1 MIPGMSRRELI
12 KMTPEEVEAFLDGPR
27 TMNLATHNHD
37 GTIHM
42 VAMWYGFTPD
52 GTIGFETF
60 HKSQKVQNLRR
71 DARVTALVEAGDRYE
86 NLQGVE
92 LVGTMEI
99 TDDHD
104 TLLAIAVSVLE
115 RYHPEVGEADRLAAA
130 EMVINKRVAM
140 LLRPER
146 TVTWDHRKL
155 GGGY

>member
-1 MIPGMSRRELI
+1 MSRRELI
-12 KMTPEEVEAFLDGPR
+12 KMTPDEVDAFLHGPR

-37 GTIHM
+37 GTIHL
-42 VAMWYGFTPD
+42 VAMWYGFLAD

-60 HKSQKVQNLRR
+60 SRSQKAQNLRR

-92 LVGTMEI
+92 LVGTMEVV
-99 TDDHD
+99 DDHD
-104 TLLAIAVSVLE
+104 VLLEIAISVLE
-115 RYHPEVGEADRLAAA
+115 RYHPEVSEGDRHAAA

-146 TVTWDHRKL
+146 TVSWDHTKL
-155 GGGY
+155 QGTY

>member
-1 MIPGMSRRELI
+1 MSRRELI
-12 KMTPEEVEAFLDGPR
+12 KMTPDEVDAFLHGRR
-27 TMNLATHNHD
+27 TMNLASIGPD
-37 GTIHM
+37 GSVHL
-42 VAMWYGFTPD
+42 VAMWYGFLAD

-60 HKSQKVQNLRR
+60 ARSQKVKNLQR

-92 LVGTMEI
+92 LVGSMEI

-104 TLLAIAVSVLE
+104 TLMTIALSVLE
-115 RYHPEVGEADRLAAA
+115 RYHPEVGDDDRHAAA

-140 LLRPER
+140 LLRPEK
-146 TVTWDHRKL
+146 TVSWDHRKL

>member
-1 MIPGMSRRELI
+1 MIAAMSRRELI

-37 GTIHM
+37 GTIHL

-60 HKSQKVQNLRR
+60 ARSQKVLNLQR
-71 DARVTALVEAGDRYE
+71 DARITALVEAGDRYE

-92 LVGTMEI
+92 LVGTVEI

-104 TLLAIAVSVLE
+104 ILLSIAISVLE
-115 RYHPEVGEADRLAAA
+115 RYHPEVGEADRQAAA
-130 EMVINKRVAM
+130 EMVINKRVAI
-140 LLRPER
+140 LLRPEK
-146 TVTWDHRKL
+146 TVSWDHTKL
-155 GGGY
+155 EGTY

>member
-1 MIPGMSRRELI
+1 MSRRDLI
-12 KMTPEEVEAFLDGPR
+12 KMTPDEVAAFLDGPR
-27 TMNLATHNHD
+27 TMNLASHNHD
-37 GTIHM
+37 GTILL
-42 VAMWYGFTPD
+42 VAMWYGFLPD
-52 GTIGFETF
+52 GSIGFETF
-60 HKSQKVQNLRR
+60 GRSQKVQNLRR
-71 DARVTALVEAGDRYE
+71 DPRVTALVEAGDSYPT
-86 NLQGVE
+86 LQGVE

-115 RYHPEVGEADRLAAA
+115 RYHPEVGESDRLAAA

>member
-1 MIPGMSRRELI
+1 MSRRDLI
-12 KMTPEEVEAFLDGPR
+12 KMTPDEVQAFLHGPR

-42 VAMWYGFTPD
+42 VAMWYGFTAD

-60 HKSQKVQNLRR
+60 ARSQKVQNLRR
-71 DARVTALVEAGDRYE
+71 DPRVTALVEAGDKYE

-104 TLLAIAVSVLE
+104 TLLGIAVSVLE
-115 RYHPEVGEADRLAAA
+115 RYHPEVSESDRLAAA
-130 EMVINKRVAM
+130 EMVINKRVA
-140 LLRPER
+140 LLFHPDK
-146 TVTWDHRKL
+146 TVSWDHTKL
-155 GGGY
+155 GGTY

>member
-1 MIPGMSRRELI
+1 MSRRDLI
-12 KMTPEEVEAFLDGPR
+12 KMTPDEVDAFLRGPR

-37 GTIHM
+37 GTIHL
-42 VAMWYGFTPD
+42 VAMWYGFLPD

-71 DARVTALVEAGDRYE
+71 DARITALVEAGDRYE

-104 TLLAIAVSVLE
+104 TLLGIALSVLE
-115 RYHPEVGEADRLAAA
+115 RYHPEVSETDRLPTA

-146 TVTWDHRKL
+146 TVSWDHTKL
-155 GGGY
+155 AGTY

>member
-1 MIPGMSRRELI
+1 VSRRDLI
-12 KMTPEEVEAFLDGPR
+12 KMTPDEVAAFLDGPR
-27 TMNLATHNHD
+27 TMNLASHNHD
-37 GTIHM
+37 GTIHL
-42 VAMWYGFTPD
+42 VAMWYGFLPD
-52 GTIGFETF
+52 GSIGFETF
-60 HKSQKVQNLRR
+60 GRSQKVQNLRR
-71 DARVTALVEAGDRYE
+71 DPRVTALVEAGDSYPT
-86 NLQGVE
+86 LQGVE

-115 RYHPEVGEADRLAAA
+115 RYHPEVGESDRLAAA